1 MAEVKELLEEKDRR
15 SPGEEQ
21 PGEKPDIEA
30 EESAE
35 EKEAPKK
42 KKKVTKEQQEIEKLQ
57 QKLTE
62 KNDQFLRLR
71 AEYDNFRKR
80 SQSEKSAVYG
90 SAVSDTV
97 NQILPVMDN
106 IERALKLEKASAE
119 DMIKG
124 VEMIANQFSASFE
137 QLGVKEIG
145 EKGEA
150 FDPNLH
156 NAVSHIDDDALG
168 ENVIAEVLRKGYI
181 IGDRVVRHAMV
192 QVAN

>member
-1 MAEVKELLEEKDRR
+1 MAEVKEPLEEKDRN
-15 SPGEEQ
+15 SPGKEL

-35 EKEAPKK
+35 QKEASKK
-42 KKKVTKEQQEIEKLQ
+42 KKKVSKEQQEIEKLRQ
-57 QKLTE
+57 EITDKS
-62 KNDQFLRLR
+62 DQFLRLR

-80 SQSEKSAVYG
+80 SQSEKNAVYG

-97 NQILPVMDN
+97 NQILPVVDN
-106 IERALKLEKASAE
+106 IERALNQEKASAE

-124 VEMIANQFSASFE
+124 VEMIANQFHASFE

-150 FDPNLH
+150 FDPNRH
-156 NAVSHIDDDALG
+156 NAVSHIDDDELG
-168 ENVIAEVLRKGYI
+168 ENVIAEVLQKGYI
-181 IGDRVVRHAMV
+181 IGDRVVRHAVV